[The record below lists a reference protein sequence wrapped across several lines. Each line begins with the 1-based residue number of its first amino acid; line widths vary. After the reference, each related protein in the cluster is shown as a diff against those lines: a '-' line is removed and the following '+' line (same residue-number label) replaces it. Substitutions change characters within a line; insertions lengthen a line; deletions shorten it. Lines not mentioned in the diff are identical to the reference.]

1 MGKRLRQLR
10 KSKKLTQKQ
19 AADRIGIAN
28 TLYNKQYCYPI
39 HLNGV
44 KQQVKRKSKKYLL
57 TFLLMLMG
65 NLILQYRKEFTI
77 GLKNTIQLRQ
87 V

>member
-1 MGKRLRQLR
+1 MNMEGCKVIMQNINMGERLRQLR

-44 KQQVKRKSKKYLL
+44 KQ
-57 TFLLMLMG
+57 
-65 NLILQYRKEFTI
+65 
-77 GLKNTIQLRQ
+77 
-87 V
+87 

>member
-1 MGKRLRQLR
+1 MNMEGCEVIMQNINMGERLRQLR

-44 KQQVKRKSKKYLL
+44 KQ
-57 TFLLMLMG
+57 
-65 NLILQYRKEFTI
+65 
-77 GLKNTIQLRQ
+77 
-87 V
+87 